1 MRKIA
6 FVLVFGLFLF
16 GFGPTFSQ
24 ENKKNIIVFLVDDMG
39 WQDTS
44 VPFWDKRT
52 PFNDLYRTPNMER
65 LAKRGMKFSN
75 AYANPVCT
83 PTRVSL
89 ATGMNEAR
97 HRITNWTNVKK
108 DTPTDYPDSLLTP
121 PNWNHNGLSTA
132 PGIANSVVATPLPM
146 LLKQA
151 GYFNIHCGKAH
162 FSPYG
167 TPASNPINIGFDVNI
182 AGSAAG
188 HPGSFLAKDSY
199 RSNPNDTLWAV
210 RGLDKYIAQ
219 GLNLTEALTREAI
232 ATLEANKNNGK
243 PFFLH
248 MSHYAVHIPL
258 SKDDRFYQYYIDKG
272 VSDTE
277 ARYAALVEG
286 MDKSLGDLMDYL
298 DKEEIADD
306 TYILFLSDNG
316 GLSLTPPRGGKANSQ
331 NLPLRQG
338 KGSLYEGGIR
348 IPMIVS
354 GPGIAAESTS
364 KQYVGIDDIFPT
376 LMDFAGQKKYK
387 TIQTVDGKSM
397 LPFLKD
403 SNKMDSEKVLLWHYP
418 NNWTNVNL
426 KGISW
431 GTALR
436 KGKWKLIYFHKYST
450 LELYDL
456 DADIGEQHNLVASYP
471 KKVKELAE
479 LMTNELKKKGA
490 LMPTFKKDG
499 KQIPWPDE
507 QFRIMENS
515 FKSQHIVQPPSKL
528 NDVSNAFMDPAK
540 YHIYRQGLQNSYL
553 KFTREKKGRVA
564 FMGGSITEHG
574 AWRDKICNYLKKRFP
589 DTDFEF
595 INAGISSTGS
605 TPGAFRLVQDVLY
618 KGKIDLFFED
628 AAVNDQTNNFTNQ
641 AQIRGMEG
649 IVRHALLINP
659 LMDVVMLHF
668 ADPSKVEDY
677 KKGQNPQVIIN
688 HEKVALR
695 YGIGSINL
703 AKEVGERIQAG
714 EFNWDEDFIDL
725 HPSPFGHEIYA
736 RSIGVFLDNS
746 FGVIDSKQNYLTH
759 QLPPIIDKFSYVS
772 GEYFSV
778 SKASGL
784 KNWTQVANWVP
795 SDGVS
800 TRQQYVNVPALIS
813 EKPGAEMK
821 LDFTGTA
828 IGICIV
834 SGPDAGMIEYSIDGA
849 MFKNIDLY
857 TQWSGGL
864 HLPWYL
870 MLNDE
875 LENKKHALIIR
886 TISEKNEKSK
896 GNACRILNFLV
907 NPVNNVLLKI

>member
-6 FVLVFGLFLF
+6 FVLVFGLVLF

-52 PFNDLYRTPNMER
+52 AFNDLYRTPNMER

-83 PTRVSL
+83 PTRVSI

-121 PNWNHNGLSTA
+121 PNWNHNGLSAA

-210 RGLDKYIAQ
+210 RGLDKYIEQ

-298 DKEEIADD
+298 DKEGITDD

-316 GLSLTPPRGGKANSQ
+316 GLSLTPQRGGKAHTQ
-331 NLPLRQG
+331 NLPLKQG

-348 IPMIVS
+348 IPMLVA
-354 GPGIAAESTS
+354 GPGIAPSSTT

-376 LMDFAGQKKYK
+376 IMEFAGQKKYK

-397 LPFLKD
+397 VPFLKD
-403 SNKMDSEKVLLWHYP
+403 ANKMDSEKVLLWHYP
-418 NNWTNVNL
+418 NNWTSVNL

-436 KGKWKLIYFHKYST
+436 KGNFKLIYFHKYQT
-450 LELYDL
+450 MELYDL
-456 DADIGEQHNLVASYP
+456 SNDIGEEHDLAAKNPS
-471 KKVKELAE
+471 KVMELAKLMTKELKSK
-479 LMTNELKKKGA
+479 NA
-490 LMPTFKKDG
+490 LMPSFKKDG
-499 KQIPWPDE
+499 KQVPWPDE
-507 QFRIMENS
+507 
-515 FKSQHIVQPPSKL
+515 
-528 NDVSNAFMDPAK
+528 
-540 YHIYRQGLQNSYL
+540 
-553 KFTREKKGRVA
+553 
-564 FMGGSITEHG
+564 
-574 AWRDKICNYLKKRFP
+574 
-589 DTDFEF
+589 
-595 INAGISSTGS
+595 
-605 TPGAFRLVQDVLY
+605 
-618 KGKIDLFFED
+618 
-628 AAVNDQTNNFTNQ
+628 
-641 AQIRGMEG
+641 
-649 IVRHALLINP
+649 LL
-659 LMDVVMLHF
+659 D
-668 ADPSKVEDY
+668 
-677 KKGQNPQVIIN
+677 
-688 HEKVALR
+688 
-695 YGIGSINL
+695 
-703 AKEVGERIQAG
+703 
-714 EFNWDEDFIDL
+714 
-725 HPSPFGHEIYA
+725 
-736 RSIGVFLDNS
+736 
-746 FGVIDSKQNYLTH
+746 
-759 QLPPIIDKFSYVS
+759 
-772 GEYFSV
+772 
-778 SKASGL
+778 
-784 KNWTQVANWVP
+784 
-795 SDGVS
+795 
-800 TRQQYVNVPALIS
+800 
-813 EKPGAEMK
+813 
-821 LDFTGTA
+821 
-828 IGICIV
+828 
-834 SGPDAGMIEYSIDGA
+834 
-849 MFKNIDLY
+849 
-857 TQWSGGL
+857 
-864 HLPWYL
+864 
-870 MLNDE
+870 
-875 LENKKHALIIR
+875 
-886 TISEKNEKSK
+886 
-896 GNACRILNFLV
+896 
-907 NPVNNVLLKI
+907 

>member
-1 MRKIA
+1 MLKSGS
-6 FVLVFGLFLF
+6 LLLLSLFLI
-16 GFGPTFSQ
+16 GLMPAFSQ
-24 ENKKNIIVFLVDDMG
+24 QGKKNIIIFLVDDMG

-44 VPFWDKRT
+44 VPFWHKAT
-52 PFNDLYRTPNMER
+52 KFNSIYRTPNMER

-83 PTRVSL
+83 PSRVSL

-108 DTPTDYPDSLLTP
+108 DTPTDYPDSLLSP
-121 PNWNHNGLSTA
+121 PNWNFNGLSTS
-132 PGIANSVVATPLPM
+132 PGISNSVVATPLPM

-182 AGSAAG
+182 AGTAAG
-188 HPGSFLAKDSY
+188 HPGSYLAKDRY

-210 RGLDKYIAQ
+210 RDLDKYIDQ

-243 PFFLH
+243 PFFLN
-248 MSHYAVHIPL
+248 MAHYGVHIPL
-258 SKDDRFYQYYIDKG
+258 SKDERFYQRYIDMG
-272 VSDTE
+272 ISDTE
-277 ARYAALVEG
+277 ARYAALIEG

-298 DKEEIADD
+298 DKEGIAEN

-316 GLSLTPPRGGKANSQ
+316 GLSTVPNRGGDAHTQ

-354 GPGIAAESTS
+354 GPGIATASTS
-364 KQYVGIDDIFPT
+364 SQYVNVDDIFPT
-376 LMDFAGQKKYK
+376 VMQMASQKNYK
-387 TIQTVDGKSM
+387 TIQKIDGKSII
-397 LPFLKD
+397 PFLHD
-403 SNKMDSEKVLLWHYP
+403 QSKMDNEKVLLWHYP
-418 NNWTNVNL
+418 NNWTNINL

-436 KGKWKLIYFHKYST
+436 KGDWKLIYFHKYST
-450 LELYDL
+450 LELFDL
-456 DADIGEQHNLVASYP
+456 GADIGEQNDLAARYP
-471 KKVKELAE
+471 EKVKELAE
-479 LMTNELKKKGA
+479 LMTKELKNRGA

-507 QFRIMENS
+507 QFKAMEKS
-515 FKSQHIVQPPSKL
+515 FKSQFNIQPPGKGNEASIG
-528 NDVSNAFMDPAK
+528 FIDPAK
-540 YHIYRQGLQNSYL
+540 FHVYRQGLKNSYL
-553 KFTREKKGRVA
+553 KFTKEKKGRVA

-574 AWRDKICNYLKKRFP
+574 AWRDQISNYLKNRFP

-605 TPGAFRLVQDVLY
+605 TPGAFRLVQDVLA
-618 KGKIDLFFED
+618 KGQIDLFFEE
-628 AAVNDQTNNFTNQ
+628 AAVNDETNNFKDK

-649 IVRHALLINP
+649 IVRHALEANRF
-659 LMDVVMLHF
+659 MDIVMLHF
-668 ADPSKVEDY
+668 VDPAKLEVY
-677 KKGQNPQVIIN
+677 KKGQIPQVIIN
-688 HEKVALR
+688 HEKVAEN

-703 AKEVGERIQAG
+703 AKEVSDRIEAS
-714 EFNWDEDFIDL
+714 EFNWKDDFKDL
-725 HPSPFGHEIYA
+725 HPSLFGHEIYA
-736 RSIGVFLDNS
+736 RSISTFLDNS
-746 FGVIDSKQNYLTH
+746 FGLVASGGQASAYP
-759 QLPPIIDKFSYVS
+759 LPAALDKLSYVS
-772 GEYFSV
+772 GEYLPI
-778 SKASGL
+778 KNASEL
-784 KNWTQVANWVP
+784 KGWTQVLNWAP
-795 SDGVS
+795 ADGVS
-800 TRQQYVNVPALIS
+800 TRKQYVNLPALIS
-813 EKPGAEMK
+813 EKPGAEMR
-821 LDFTGTA
+821 LDFSGTA

-834 SGPDAGMIEYSIDGA
+834 SGPDAGMIEYSIDGSE
-849 MFKNIDLY
+849 FKKIDLY

-875 LENKKHALIIR
+875 LQDKKHTVIIR
-886 TISEKNEKSK
+886 TISEKNSNSK
-896 GNACRILNFLV
+896 GNACRILHFLV
-907 NPVNNVLLKI
+907 NPVNNQVG